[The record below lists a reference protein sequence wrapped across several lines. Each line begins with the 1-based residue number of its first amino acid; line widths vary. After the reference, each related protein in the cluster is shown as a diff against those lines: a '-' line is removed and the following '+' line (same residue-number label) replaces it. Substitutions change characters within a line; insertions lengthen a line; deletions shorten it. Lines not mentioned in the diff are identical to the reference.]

1 MQKQKR
7 IQISEALPSVKTLGE
22 KLFFKKPNIVLE
34 KFAECLPARHSAY
47 VYHLPSADI
56 ITLGEKLFFK
66 QPNTVSKM
74 FAECL
79 PTRHSAYYYD
89 LPRAALGDKEF

>member
-1 MQKQKR
+1 MQKQKKN
-7 IQISEALPSVKTLGE
+7 QISEALPSVMTKT
-22 KLFFKKPNIVLE
+22 
-34 KFAECLPARHSAY
+34 Y
-47 VYHLPSADI
+47 LPSVGI

-79 PTRHSAYYYD
+79 PARHLAYYYD